1 MKYVK
6 VLLILAGIL
15 SLILSILF
23 VSVIKPIENEP
34 FINYGIAIVLICNTI
49 MAYLDAKE
57 ID

>member
-1 MKYVK
+1 MKYIK
-6 VLLILAGIL
+6 VLLILAAIV

-34 FINYGIAIVLICNTI
+34 LINYGIAIVLIYNTI
-49 MAYLDAKE
+49 MCYLDAKE